1 MGGVCEGGT
10 SRLLF
15 PLRNNNNNNKNKQ
28 GRREVVVGGVFEFCR

>member
-1 MGGVCEGGT
+1 MGCVCEGGT

-15 PLRNNNNNNKNKQ
+15 PLRNNNNNKNKQ